1 MTNTITKITYDWDDY
16 KVWAEYT
23 AGTWISISSNQISN
37 TWVTSVNS
45 ATGVVTVREVPS
57 WWSNGQV
64 LTKVSG
70 SPAWANLPSAEVQ
83 VSTQSNNIFTTWMKI
98 WGGTR
103 SNYESLTPDSNT
115 AYLLLADSPTPW
127 WWQPWANTVAYYP
140 LESDVN
146 DYSWNNYNWTNNG
159 VTFSNVWGVDCAVFT
174 NASTKIWLPW
184 FWNFTNLTVSAWI
197 KTTANIQISSV
208 VGIAPTS
215 DNKNFSLS
223 IYNWTATL
231 SRYTWISYNITDGV
245 VNDWIWHHIV
255 GTYTS
260 TWWTKLYV
268 DWVYIDA
275 DATTTSVSSS
285 SGYTFIWW
293 HQSWQSMFAYVW
305 NISNVILETA
315 ERTAQ
320 EVADYYD
327 LTKWD
332 YWIS

>member
-1 MTNTITKITYDWDDY
+1 MATKVKPCRIKATGTPQVGYVPKYVDEDTFQWWTWGGWWSDIEY
-16 KVWAEYT
+16 VTQAEYEALLPWALT
-23 AGTWISISSNQISN
+23 DNKHYFIY
-37 TWVTSVNS
+37 
-45 ATGVVTVREVPS
+45 EES
-57 WWSNGQV
+57 W
-64 LTKVSG
+64 
-70 SPAWANLPSAEVQ
+70 
-83 VSTQSNNIFTTWMKI
+83 
-98 WGGTR
+98 
-103 SNYESLTPDSNT
+103 
-115 AYLLLADSPTPW
+115 PTPPSP
-127 WWQPWANTVAYYP
+127 WQPWVNTLAYYP
-140 LESDVN
+140 LESDAK
-146 DYSWNNYNWTNNG
+146 DYSWNNNDGTNNG

-174 NASTKIWLPW
+174 SASTKIWLPW
-184 FWNFTNLTVSAWI
+184 FWNFTNLTVSAWV

-208 VGIAPTS
+208 VSIAPTS
-215 DNKNFSLS
+215 DNKNLALS

-231 SRYTWISYNITDGV
+231 SRYTWISYNITDGT
-245 VNDWIWHHIV
+245 VNDWVWHHMV